1 MESQLE
7 SKPDIPYNRS
17 IEAENVFIEKY
28 GNCKVT
34 SDKLFLIYDF
44 FSIKNTNKYFFLK
57 YLRKLNKD
65 TFKPHSLRVN
75 DVVPKT
81 AFPKFNLKRHYF
93 IKSNETTREEILY
106 TWLREGFV
114 SYKMFIE
121 LFNIY
126 CFKEFV
132 PYDRYSREK
141 NLSEVELT
149 RICLALFEMVD
160 EVS

>member
-1 MESQLE
+1 MESQSE
-7 SKPDIPYNRS
+7 SNNNIPYNRS
-17 IEAENVFIEKY
+17 IESENAFIEEY
-28 GNCKVT
+28 GNCKVI
-34 SDKLFLIYDF
+34 SDKLYLLYDF
-44 FSIKNTNKYFFLK
+44 FSLKNTHKHFFLK

-65 TFKPHSLRVN
+65 TFKPNSLRV
-75 DVVPKT
+75 DDIIPET
-81 AFPKFNLKRHYF
+81 AFPKFHQKRHYF
-93 IKSNETTREEILY
+93 IKSNEATREEILY

-141 NLSEVELT
+141 NLSEKEQTDICFKLLDSIEDVE
-149 RICLALFEMVD
+149 
-160 EVS
+160 